1 MIKVVDDERS
11 ADQWLGEANILSRR
25 ITGLDARTA
34 WAFCQLG
41 AYRGTGFYDRLSQ
54 LMWLAG
60 EK

>member
-1 MIKVVDDERS
+1 MIQVIDDERS
-11 ADQWLGEANILSRR
+11 DEQWLGEANILSRR
-25 ITGLDARTA
+25 VTGLDARTA

-41 AYRGTGFYDRLSQ
+41 AYRGTSFQSKLSQ